1 MLINHYAT
9 PQQLCAALAAAW
21 EQPDALQTILQQMAP
36 NSAQITSAQDWSGL
50 WQALTHQ
57 LQQQFTPDMAF
68 VTLPGGPFEMGS
80 LEYEDEKP
88 VHRVRL
94 APFQLQTTA
103 VTFDQFDI
111 YCEAVGIKKPD
122 DEDWGRGNRPV
133 INISWDDAQA
143 YIAWLNTTLQADPP
157 YRLPS
162 EAEWEYA
169 ARAGTTTAYWWGDAV
184 GQNHANCSGCGS
196 QWDNQMTAPVKSFP
210 PNPWGLYEMNGNV
223 WEWCADG
230 WHRSYQGAPSDGSAW
245 HGGDNKR
252 VVRGGS
258 WYDVPDGV
266 RSAYRD
272 RFGRDDGNY
281 DLGFRLSRDV

>member
-1 MLINHYAT
+1 M
-9 PQQLCAALAAAW
+9 
-21 EQPDALQTILQQMAP
+21 
-36 NSAQITSAQDWSGL
+36 
-50 WQALTHQ
+50 
-57 LQQQFTPDMAF
+57 LQQQFKDPQQFCQRLAETWHDKAELKRLMQSLNELLGLAEATDWQGLWTLFQPIAVNTRHTPDMQF
-68 VTLPGGPFEMGS
+68 VTLPGGEFEMGS
-80 LEYEDEKP
+80 LKYEDEKP

-184 GQNHANCSGCGS
+184 GQNHANCNGCGS

-266 RSAYRD
+266 RSADRD

-281 DLGFRLSRDV
+281 DQGFRLSRDV